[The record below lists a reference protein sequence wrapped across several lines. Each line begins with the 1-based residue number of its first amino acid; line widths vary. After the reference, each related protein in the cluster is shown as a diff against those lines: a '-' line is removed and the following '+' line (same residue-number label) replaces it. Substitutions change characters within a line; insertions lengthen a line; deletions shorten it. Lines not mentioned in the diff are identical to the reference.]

1 MCSITATLSSFSLI
15 LLDLLSARAQRSK
28 KTLSKVSH
36 SNEKCENPKSLRLS
50 SSIFAACA
58 ILKHWLVLLKRKRR
72 CLTDFVSS
80 DYDYIYIIQFLQC
93 KSRGLKR

>member
-1 MCSITATLSSFSLI
+1 MCSITATLSSLALM

-50 SSIFAACA
+50 SSNFAACA
-58 ILKHWLVLLKRKRR
+58 MLKQQLLKHKHR
-72 CLTDFVSS
+72 CLIDFVSS
-80 DYDYIYIIQFLQC
+80 VLMTM
-93 KSRGLKR
+93 